1 MNSSCHGLLFP
12 TGFIACGDDNGRPS
26 HCQANQKSNA
36 YSNRDRSRYITFTI
50 YLWQTGRDLR
60 RTRSKFARCIQV
72 GRNILRPKWRERPKS
87 RKEKKKRGR
96 GFILLDSSCPL
107 LRGCRAVGKRR
118 GHTPRN
124 VSDAITRPSLPSLE
138 ERRAEERRLSCSH
151 ATRIYDE
158 STHLAVAEHPTAAAA
173 AAVRSNSSRPL
184 SIEVC
189 FETCWFAGWAIQ
201 TVFISFSCLFS
212 ITSWFSGIVSLSC
225 RDCERNPLL
234 LCPYVLLLYSSPPPF
249 LSLFSIWDGC
259 SNSFF
264 SFFPSDIY
272 NKHKYM
278 TLLLLSSAVL
288 VDLFR
293 PLEPFRRRCTVRDRM
308 APFSLLNMAASG
320 VTSRVLV
327 SFLYIYT
334 RYNAP
339 LYAALYSFLSL
350 LLLQPFSS
358 LPDFYNIQSD
368 YSHT

>member
-1 MNSSCHGLLFP
+1 M
-12 TGFIACGDDNGRPS
+12 
-26 HCQANQKSNA
+26 
-36 YSNRDRSRYITFTI
+36 
-50 YLWQTGRDLR
+50 
-60 RTRSKFARCIQV
+60 
-72 GRNILRPKWRERPKS
+72 
-87 RKEKKKRGR
+87 
-96 GFILLDSSCPL
+96 
-107 LRGCRAVGKRR
+107 
-118 GHTPRN
+118 
-124 VSDAITRPSLPSLE
+124 
-138 ERRAEERRLSCSH
+138 
-151 ATRIYDE
+151 
-158 STHLAVAEHPTAAAA
+158 
-173 AAVRSNSSRPL
+173 
-184 SIEVC
+184 
-189 FETCWFAGWAIQ
+189 
-201 TVFISFSCLFS
+201 
-212 ITSWFSGIVSLSC
+212 SLSC

-234 LCPYVLLLYSSPPPF
+234 LCPYVLLLYSSPPPVR
-249 LSLFSIWDGC
+249 SLFSIWDGC